1 MRRWTS
7 RCGTGSPLVRRLG
20 RGGGRELSLFIP
32 RHGDHPGIG
41 ADASQ
46 FKIHSGLPVDRFRKD
61 RVVYRYP
68 AGSARAALWISHS
81 VSISSGLGMAASL
94 SGFQLPEVLSQSA
107 VSMVL
112 MLSPPLIGGILGALL
127 VHQVSGRY
135 VREITILP
143 GGKQMKLTRTTIFG
157 ALKTQTIPIKRVEMT
172 IYQYNRGSIQH
183 WYPIQWAR
191 DPYDHSRLN
200 DDDDDDMYIDRSCAS
215 SFVDKEGLQY
225 VFGRYLEERNPPW
238 EHLLT
243 RKLDPEAAMSLML
256 DDNDPS
262 PQREPQQQP
271 QTVSAEEQGG
281 GGGSQHSLNMNSS
294 STRTRTGTDAASSD
308 SCCNR
313 ERVST
318 GDSGSRDGSGKRME
332 EANGYTDPLPV
343 FDVWAEISLEERGE
357 EMNERPSKTGKM

>member
-1 MRRWTS
+1 
-7 RCGTGSPLVRRLG
+7 LG
-20 RGGGRELSLFIP
+20 RGGRGGRGLSLFIP

-46 FKIHSGLPVDRFRKD
+46 FRIHSGLPVDCFRKD

-68 AGSARAALWISHS
+68 AGFARATLRICHS
-81 VSISSGLGMAASL
+81 VSASSALAMAASF
-94 SGFQLPEVLSQSA
+94 SGFQLPEVLPQSA
-107 VSMVL
+107 LSMAL
-112 MLSPPLIGGILGALL
+112 MLSPSLIGGILGALL
-127 VHQVSGRY
+127 IHQVSGRY

-225 VFGRYLEERNPPW
+225 VFGRYLEERNPLW
-238 EHLLT
+238 EHLVT
-243 RKLDPEAAMSLML
+243 RNLDPEAAVSLML
-256 DDNDPS
+256 DDSDPP
-262 PQREPQQQP
+262 PQGQQQLRP
-271 QTVSAEEQGG
+271 VRDEKPGG
-281 GGGSQHSLNMNSS
+281 GCQHRLDMRSS
-294 STRTRTGTDAASSD
+294 STRNRKGVADIASNDSCSKQSRCIDDSD
-308 SCCNR
+308 SRNGD
-313 ERVST
+313 ER
-318 GDSGSRDGSGKRME
+318 RIE
-332 EANGYTDPLPV
+332 EMNGYTDPLPE
-343 FDVWAEISLEERGE
+343 FDVWAEISLEE
-357 EMNERPSKTGKM
+357 KAKK

>member
-1 MRRWTS
+1 MDGCT
-7 RCGTGSPLVRRLG
+7 GT
-20 RGGGRELSLFIP
+20 
-32 RHGDHPGIG
+32 
-41 ADASQ
+41 
-46 FKIHSGLPVDRFRKD
+46 
-61 RVVYRYP
+61 RYP

-281 GGGSQHSLNMNSS
+281 GQVQTLLAATAAAIARGYLLVTAAAETEVESAWKRQTDTP
-294 STRTRTGTDAASSD
+294 TRCRCLMCGP
-308 SCCNR
+308 R
-313 ERVST
+313 
-318 GDSGSRDGSGKRME
+318 
-332 EANGYTDPLPV
+332 YL
-343 FDVWAEISLEERGE
+343 
-357 EMNERPSKTGKM
+357 